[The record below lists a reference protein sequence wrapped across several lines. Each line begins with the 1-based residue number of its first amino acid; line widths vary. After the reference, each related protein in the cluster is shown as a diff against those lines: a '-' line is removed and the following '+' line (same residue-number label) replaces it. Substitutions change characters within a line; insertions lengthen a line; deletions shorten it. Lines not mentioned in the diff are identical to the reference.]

1 MTQKCVFCKKQQNVY
16 GSLNT
21 QFCSRAGGFW
31 IKRDQISNLTAK
43 HWQHLSVVRQC
54 GTSLLQGEDLRS
66 LSKRTAQLALKKVDQ
81 GLKEKK
87 DLIGSSDIFDNTDVP
102 ENKTKLEVSQS
113 FKMFY
118 FFLIDFYFFIQI

>member
-1 MTQKCVFCKKQQNVY
+1 M
-16 GSLNT
+16 
-21 QFCSRAGGFW
+21 
-31 IKRDQISNLTAK
+31 
-43 HWQHLSVVRQC
+43 
-54 GTSLLQGEDLRS
+54 RS
-66 LSKRTAQLALKKVDQ
+66 LSKRTAQLVLKKVDQ

>member
-1 MTQKCVFCKKQQNVY
+1 M
-16 GSLNT
+16 
-21 QFCSRAGGFW
+21 
-31 IKRDQISNLTAK
+31 
-43 HWQHLSVVRQC
+43 
-54 GTSLLQGEDLRS
+54 RS